1 MYVHTYGVLAVSF
14 VAPLPRPPGKK
25 KCHRDAQQMDQ
36 QGPSPEPA
44 ADPWGL
50 PAENVLMRSLLEAMP
65 YGFTVAPEKCDFQA
79 FWVAAAGSRRPRA
92 WGKKA
97 ARRKGLERVSA
108 SLVQVYSWA
117 IGSRSCSRRRLKK
130 RKKKKRAPLW
140 NTPISFLCNS
150 FGFSKLWV
158 FKKEKVGGI
167 CF

>member
-130 RKKKKRAPLW
+130 RKKQKKGTPLKYA
-140 NTPISFLCNS
+140 NLF
-150 FGFSKLWV
+150 FVQQLWV
-158 FKKEKVGGI
+158 FKIVGV
-167 CF
+167 